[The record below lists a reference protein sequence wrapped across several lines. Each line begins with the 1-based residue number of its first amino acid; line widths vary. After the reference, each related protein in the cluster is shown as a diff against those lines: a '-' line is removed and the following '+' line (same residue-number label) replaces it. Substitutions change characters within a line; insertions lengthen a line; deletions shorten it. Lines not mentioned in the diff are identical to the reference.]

1 MKLPSKITSYSES
14 VLSKFSPILSTLQNG
29 DTGVFALYETTIKHF
44 NSIEEFL
51 DTLDCLF
58 ALQKIRYDAEREV
71 LCYVA

>member
-14 VLSKFSPILSTLQNG
+14 VLSKLPILLELLQKS
-29 DTGVFALYETTIKHF
+29 DIGVFSLYSMTEKHF
-44 NSIEEFL
+44 NSIEEYL

-58 ALQKIRYDAEREV
+58 ALHRIRYDNDQEV

>member
-14 VLSKFSPILSTLQNG
+14 VLSKLPILLELLQKS
-29 DTGVFALYETTIKHF
+29 DIGVFSLYSMTEKHF
-44 NSIEEFL
+44 NGIEEYL

-58 ALQKIRYDAEREV
+58 ALHRIRYDNDQEV